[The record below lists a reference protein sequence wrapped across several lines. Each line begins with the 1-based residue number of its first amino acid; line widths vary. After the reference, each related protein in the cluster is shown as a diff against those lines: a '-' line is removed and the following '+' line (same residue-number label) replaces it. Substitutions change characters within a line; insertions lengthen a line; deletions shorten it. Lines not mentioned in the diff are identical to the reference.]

1 MMFDFFSVLKYVL
14 QKNHFF
20 SLLFPLFYYLKKKK
34 IVEYVRTL

>member
-20 SLLFPLFYYLKKKK
+20 PSVSSSLLLEEK
-34 IVEYVRTL
+34 ENR